1 MTPPIIKATIAA
13 VSIVVHRLTK
23 AIDDDDLPAALEDAL
38 VLEHGANLL
47 TIALA
52 KQADINPDTLQQL
65 RDDLANTIHN
75 RPHNQPSLSDAAATN
90 FLNQRRNASNN

>member
-1 MTPPIIKATIAA
+1 MSWRPTNEWTTPE
-13 VSIVVHRLTK
+13 
-23 AIDDDDLPAALEDAL
+23 DLAWL
-38 VLEHGANLL
+38 VE
-47 TIALA
+47 
-52 KQADINPDTLQQL
+52 QL